1 MENIS
6 LIDSCGGSNNLSN
19 SISNTSTDESRTN
32 LIVNYLPQSMSN
44 EELKTLFQSVGPLES
59 CKLIKNK
66 LNNQSLCYGFI
77 NYSNLEDA
85 EKAIKTFNGLKIENK
100 IIKVSYARPSSET
113 IKGANLYV
121 CGIPKTWGLDEL
133 NSYFSQCGRIITS
146 RILLNSNTG
155 QSKGVGFVRYDQKK
169 EAEIAIGKLNGKI
182 PNGSHE
188 PMLVKFASY
197 PNEMNLKYFSS
208 IPLTIGASQNF
219 FNTSKLAT
227 NYSIQTAAI
236 SALRSSNPQLLATP
250 PQQFPYYRN
259 DLFCNE
265 NQTFQSLIAN
275 HGQILP
281 STTSSCVSTTPILS
295 NSQISSSA
303 SSGWPIFVYNLA
315 SDTEENVLWQLFGP
329 FGAVQNVRIVRNF
342 SNHKSKGF
350 GFVTMTSYE
359 EALNAINSL
368 NGINLGNRVLQV
380 SFKSN

>member
-1 MENIS
+1 MENVS

-44 EELKTLFQSVGPLES
+44 EELKTLFQSIGPLES

-77 NYSNLEDA
+77 NYSNLDDA

-121 CGIPKTWGLDEL
+121 CGIPKSWGIDEL

-146 RILLNSNTG
+146 RILLNSNG

-169 EAEIAIGKLNGKI
+169 EAEIAISKLNGKI
-182 PNGSHE
+182 PNGFHE
-188 PMLVKFASY
+188 PFLVKFASY
-197 PNEMNLKYFSS
+197 PNEIHLKYISS
-208 IPLTIGASQNF
+208 IPVSIASSQNF
-219 FNTSKLAT
+219 LNTSKLTA
-227 NYSIQTAAI
+227 NYSIPTTTF
-236 SALRSSNPQLLATP
+236 SALRSSNSQLLAAAH
-250 PQQFPYYRN
+250 QQFPFYRN
-259 DLFCNE
+259 DVFCNE
-265 NQTFQSLIAN
+265 NQSFQSLISNNAN
-275 HGQILP
+275 MVP
-281 STTSSCVSTTPILS
+281 STPNSCVSTPPILS
-295 NSQISSSA
+295 NSQISSSP
-303 SSGWPIFVYNLA
+303 STGWSIFVYNLA
-315 SDTEENVLWQLFGP
+315 PDTEENVLWQLFGP
-329 FGAVQNVRIVRNF
+329 FGAVQNVKVVRNF

-359 EALNAINSL
+359 DALNAINSL
-368 NGINLGNRVLQV
+368 NGINLGNRILQI
-380 SFKSN
+380 SFKSS